1 MSHAVR
7 SSLSPDSS
15 ICKIRNPNCGRG
27 IRIKRVCLGRICP
40 NPRKMGP
47 KRGKMGRPPAQ
58 NSVFNIRVRRS
69 ILYSVFR
76 VETGSG
82 RVTNDTTFL
91 YGTGRV
97 TNDTVF
103 IGAFTAEQGTGG
115 LTAEPRRNRGEE
127 GFVSGHGFSRALEFL
142 HPRSPE
148 GERH

>member
-1 MSHAVR
+1 
-7 SSLSPDSS
+7 
-15 ICKIRNPNCGRG
+15 
-27 IRIKRVCLGRICP
+27 
-40 NPRKMGP
+40 
-47 KRGKMGRPPAQ
+47 
-58 NSVFNIRVRRS
+58 
-69 ILYSVFR
+69 
-76 VETGSG
+76 
-82 RVTNDTTFL
+82 VTNDTTFL

-148 GERH
+148 GERN